1 MSRIILDESI
11 YEIEIPS
18 NGLWFHWR
26 PMDYWSFNRSN
37 SKDEFSSYDE
47 AVSAAKNDNLENYR
61 IVKTQKIVSIVDVR
75 FAKNCKRES
84 GALS

>member
-1 MSRIILDESI
+1 MSRIICDRCV

-18 NGLWFHWR
+18 HGLWFHWR
-26 PMDYWSFNRSN
+26 PLNYWSFNRSN

-47 AVSAAKNDNLENYR
+47 AISAARKENLENYR

-75 FAKNCKRES
+75 FAKNYKRES
-84 GALS
+84 GAE